1 LFLVHR
7 DDNNFNYILF
17 SLVAVNCYTQWWSG
31 ICKQMNFTLDQQ
43 YNLALRKASKLNFIF
58 VVEKFKDPAYIEAV
72 ERFFNVSWHTDEER
86 GSPFCEKQSHK
97 ANQQYPLVI
106 GNDTRAS
113 LTNLNKVDLKLYH
126 QLTDCIDS
134 GKYNFANFDEKR
146 WDMNTYNFTEAK
158 AKKKTAKMAKV
169 ELDKS

>member
-1 LFLVHR
+1 MTIT
-7 DDNNFNYILF
+7 YTTILS

-43 YNLALRKASKLNFIF
+43 YNLALRKASKFNFIF

-106 GNDTRAS
+106 RNDTRAS

-126 QLTDCIDS
+126 RLTDCLDS
-134 GKYNFANFDEKR
+134 GKYDFANFDEKR
-146 WDMNTYNFTEAK
+146 WDMNTYNYTEAK
-158 AKKKTAKMAKV
+158 AKKKAAKMAKV
-169 ELDKS
+169 DLDKS